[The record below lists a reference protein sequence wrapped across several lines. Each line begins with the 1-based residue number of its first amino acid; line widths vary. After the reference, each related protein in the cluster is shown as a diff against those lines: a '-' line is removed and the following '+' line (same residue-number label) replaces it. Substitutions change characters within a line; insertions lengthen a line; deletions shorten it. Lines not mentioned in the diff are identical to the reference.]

1 MSRKQL
7 KDLHIVSQLRF
18 LQEYAKISSI
28 LREEA
33 QIREQLMRLEQK
45 SLQVDAPTDAI
56 QTMSLV
62 GADILWQSW
71 VSRSRRQLNMELAQV
86 LARKSDAIAGF
97 RKAFGKRKSVEQM
110 LRLEKDDRK
119 KHQMRKFYDRLM
131 SGN

>member
-7 KDLHIVSQLRF
+7 KDLHVVAQLRF
-18 LQEYAKISSI
+18 LQEYAKISDI
-28 LREEA
+28 LRDEA

-45 SLQVDAPTDAI
+45 SRQVEAPADAI
-56 QTMSLV
+56 QTMSIV

-97 RKAFGKRKSVEQM
+97 RKAFGKREAVEQM
-110 LRLEKDDRK
+110 LQMEKDNRK
-119 KHQMRKFYDRLM
+119 RQQMRKFYDRLM
-131 SGN
+131 SGS